1 MESHFCRLTAHYTIV
16 PTRNWLSVFTLQ
28 TRTSLAN
35 FQIPKLT
42 YQVRGKAA
50 GKAYLQLNE
59 IRLNSVL
66 FNENQDAFI
75 EEVIPH
81 EIAHLI
87 THQVFGRVKP
97 HGKEWQYV
105 MEQVFKV
112 PAKTTHSFSVES
124 VQGKTFEYYCGCTL
138 YPLTIRRHNKV
149 QRNQASYRCQ
159 QCKQLL
165 TFTGKQLS

>member
-1 MESHFCRLTAHYTIV
+1 M
-16 PTRNWLSVFTLQ
+16 
-28 TRTSLAN
+28 
-35 FQIPKLT
+35 
-42 YQVRGKAA
+42 
-50 GKAYLQLNE
+50 
-59 IRLNSVL
+59 L

-124 VQGKTFEYYCGCTL
+124 VQGKTFEYNCGCTL

-159 QCKQLL
+159 QCNQLL

>member
-1 MESHFCRLTAHYTIV
+1 MSSYNPLHHRANKKLAECIHIVNSHFSRQF
-16 PTRNWLSVFTLQ
+16 P
-28 TRTSLAN
+28 
-35 FQIPKLT
+35 IPKLT

-97 HGKEWQYV
+97 HGKEWRYV

-112 PAKTTHSFSVES
+112 PAKTTHSFSVNS
-124 VQGKTFEYYCGCTL
+124 VQGKTFEYNCGCTL

-159 QCKQLL
+159 QCNQLL

>member
-1 MESHFCRLTAHYTIV
+1 LSYSSLHHRANKKLAECITIANQHFSRQF
-16 PTRNWLSVFTLQ
+16 P
-28 TRTSLAN
+28 
-35 FQIPKLT
+35 IPKLT

-59 IRLNSVL
+59 VRLNSVL
-66 FNENQDAFI
+66 FSENQDAFI
-75 EEVIPH
+75 DEVIPH
-81 EIAHLI
+81 EVAHLI

-105 MEQVFKV
+105 MEGVFKV
-112 PAKTTHSFSVES
+112 PAKTTHSFAVAS
-124 VQGKTFEYYCGCTL
+124 VQGKTFEYYCGCTH

-159 QCKQLL
+159 QCHQLL

>member
-1 MESHFCRLTAHYTIV
+1 MSSYSPLHHRANKKLAECIHTANSHFSRQF
-16 PTRNWLSVFTLQ
+16 P
-28 TRTSLAN
+28 
-35 FQIPKLT
+35 IPKLT

-66 FNENQDAFI
+66 FNENPDAFI
-75 EEVIPH
+75 DEVIPH
-81 EIAHLI
+81 EIAHLV

-97 HGKEWQYV
+97 HGKEWKFV

-112 PAKTTHSFSVES
+112 PAKTTHSFSIAS
-124 VQGKTFEYYCGCTL
+124 VQGKTFEYRCDCTL

-165 TFTGKQLS
+165 TFTGTQLS